1 MLIYPAIDLIDGK
14 CVRLAQGSFDAVTHY
29 DDKPADRLAAFVRD
43 GARQV
48 HIVDLDG
55 ARSGAPVQHQLI
67 GNLATS
73 AGVIVQAAGGVRTE
87 AHVASL
93 LDSGVSRVVI
103 GSLAVLDKD
112 RVLQWLEKYGGEKF
126 TISLDV
132 KIQDDEPIIATH
144 GWEKSSGEIL
154 WDTLSLYAA
163 AGLQHLLVTDVARDG
178 MLSGPN
184 LELMTS
190 IIRRFPN
197 VSLQASGGVGTLE
210 DIVSLKEAG
219 ATAAIV
225 GKAIYEGRFTLP
237 EAINAGA

>member
-132 KIQDDEPIIATH
+132 KIQDDEPIIATMV
-144 GWEKSSGEIL
+144 GKNLPGKSSGIL
-154 WDTLSLYAA
+154 CPCTLQQAC
-163 AGLQHLLVTDVARDG
+163 
-178 MLSGPN
+178 
-184 LELMTS
+184 S
-190 IIRRFPN
+190 IYWLRMWRVMACCPDLIWN
-197 VSLQASGGVGTLE
+197 S
-210 DIVSLKEAG
+210 
-219 ATAAIV
+219 
-225 GKAIYEGRFTLP
+225 
-237 EAINAGA
+237 